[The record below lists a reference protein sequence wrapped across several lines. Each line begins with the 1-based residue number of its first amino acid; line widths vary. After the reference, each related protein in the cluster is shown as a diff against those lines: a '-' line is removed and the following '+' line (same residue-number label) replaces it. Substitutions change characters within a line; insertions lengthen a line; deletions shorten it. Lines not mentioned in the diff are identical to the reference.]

1 MQIDQEN
8 KKLNQQVKQLKTN
21 AIHQKE
27 SMIMLRLKSKAL
39 IQVENIIYIKSD
51 NKYLEFYTKIGREID
66 RNTLKHALEKLPP
79 QQFVQCHKSYVVNLL
94 EIRQIYANK
103 IILNNGETLPLSR
116 SYKAKMQQL
125 FD

>member
-1 MQIDQEN
+1 
-8 KKLNQQVKQLKTN
+8 
-21 AIHQKE
+21 
-27 SMIMLRLKSKAL
+27 MLRLKSKAL